1 MLFPTLMTGGL
12 SLLLLSAGDLAAE
25 KMPPR
30 DRPEAVLA
38 VSAQDLSPGPRLRDA
53 DAFPSAEMAEQF
65 RAYLTWTKQQGL
77 SRLAVFETLD
87 PRQSHLS
94 PNLSVQQALPTPE
107 MQAQFEAYLSWTR
120 REGLSPFYAFSMADF
135 D

>member
-1 MLFPTLMTGGL
+1 
-12 SLLLLSAGDLAAE
+12 
-25 KMPPR
+25 
-30 DRPEAVLA
+30 
-38 VSAQDLSPGPRLRDA
+38 
-53 DAFPSAEMAEQF
+53 MAEQF

-87 PRQSHLS
+87 PRQSHRS
-94 PNLSVQQALPTPE
+94 PNLSVQQTLPTPE

-120 REGLSPFYAFSMADF
+120 REGLSPFYAFSMVDF